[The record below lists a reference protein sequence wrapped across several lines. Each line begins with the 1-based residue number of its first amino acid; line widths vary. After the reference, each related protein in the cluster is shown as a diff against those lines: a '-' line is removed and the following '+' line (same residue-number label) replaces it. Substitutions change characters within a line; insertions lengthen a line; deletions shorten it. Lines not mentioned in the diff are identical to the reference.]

1 MGSHPDSIAPS
12 TAKRGSADSVHRM
25 ATTSKTKTSKATTP
39 RDVVLSYFDALGRRE
54 IDDAVKHLDSE
65 VIEDITS
72 VGVLRGR
79 EEVRKFFDGLMK
91 AAPDMQLIVD
101 RTIAED
107 DLVAIQW
114 RMSGTFNGGPLFNGV
129 QPTGGHLE
137 LRGFDVIEVRDGL
150 IVRNDA
156 FQDGLELAR
165 SLGMMPPQDSAAER
179 AMIGAFNAATKVRQ
193 ALRDRFS
200 G

>member
-1 MGSHPDSIAPS
+1 
-12 TAKRGSADSVHRM
+12 M
-25 ATTSKTKTSKATTP
+25 ATTSKTKASPATTP
-39 RDVVLSYFDALGRRE
+39 RDVVLSYFEALGRQD
-54 IDDAVKHLDSE
+54 IDAAAKPLDPD

-79 EEVRKFFDGLMK
+79 DEVRKFFDGLMK
-91 AAPDMQLIVD
+91 AAPDMQLTVD

-107 DLVAIQW
+107 DAVAAQW
-114 RMSGTFNGGPLFNGV
+114 RMSGTFTGGPLFNGV

-137 LRGFDVIEVRDGL
+137 LRGCDVFEVRDGL

-165 SLGMMPPQDSAAER
+165 SLGMMPAQDSAAER

-193 ALRDRFS
+193 AVRDRFA